1 MEIILLLIRL
11 ILFAIFALAGI
22 GKLLDL
28 KGSEKAVK
36 DFGTPEEFAKFFAVA
51 LPFAEIVFAA
61 CLLFVET
68 SWLGAVGALILL
80 LTFIGGMIWQLAQ
93 GNAPDCHCFGAIK
106 SEPVSR
112 KSLIRNIIFAML
124 AFFLILSGRNNQGA
138 SVFDST
144 DNIEGNVMSYILG
157 LATVGLLAVAVF
169 YLKKISEQQSQIMR
183 RIEVLELTAL
193 DGKEVFREEVAHPT
207 EGLPIGSPAPDFVL
221 PDVNGK
227 DVTLGNLTAQ
237 GKPVVFFFVSP
248 TCNPCAGL
256 LPEIEAWQNELK
268 GKLNFVF
275 VSSGTAKENLDKLAG
290 ETLKRI
296 LLQKDRETALA
307 FGAQWTPTAVLV
319 NADGTI
325 ASRPAIGDKAIR
337 ELMEMI
343 KTRIDGAEV
352 LLIANGD
359 KNLAEKLGDDLP
371 EFFETDVFDKIVAS
385 QDLRG
390 KKTLVT
396 FWSMS
401 CGFCTKMLDDLR
413 DWDKSKGADEPN
425 LLVISEGENEPHRQL
440 NLQSPIIL
448 DEDRRIS
455 KELGMSGTPSA
466 VLINE
471 DGKIVSETAVGADK
485 IWSLVGKSPKSKVQ
499 SPKS

>member
-1 MEIILLLIRL
+1 MDIVLLLIRL
-11 ILFAIFALAGI
+11 ILFAIFAFAGI

-36 DFGTPEEFAKFFAVA
+36 EFGTPEEFAKFFAVA
-51 LPFAEIVFAA
+51 LPFAEIVFAV

-68 SWLGAVGALILL
+68 AWLGATGALILL
-80 LTFIGGMIWQLAQ
+80 LSFIGGMIWQLAQ
-93 GNAPDCHCFGAIK
+93 GNAPDCHCFGAFK

-124 AFFLILSGRNNQGA
+124 AFVLILSGKNNQGA
-138 SVFDST
+138 SIFDST
-144 DNIEGNVMSYILG
+144 NIREGNFMSFIIG
-157 LATVGLLAVAVF
+157 LATVGLLAAVVF
-169 YLKKISEQQSQIMR
+169 YLKKISEQQTQIMR
-183 RIEVLELTAL
+183 RMEILELTAL
-193 DGKEVFREEVAHPT
+193 DGKEILREEVAHPT
-207 EGLPIGSPAPDFVL
+207 EGLPIGSPAPDFSL

-227 DVTLGNLTAQ
+227 DVSLKNLTAQ
-237 GKPVVFFFVSP
+237 GKPVLFFFVSP
-248 TCNPCAGL
+248 TCNPCAGM
-256 LPEIEAWQNELK
+256 LPEIETWQNELK
-268 GKLNFVF
+268 EKLNFVF
-275 VSSGTAKENLDKLAG
+275 ISSGNARENLDKLAG
-290 ETLKRI
+290 ETLKQI
-296 LLQKDRETALA
+296 LLQKDRETILD
-307 FGAQWTPTAVLV
+307 FGAQWTPTAILV

-325 ASRPAIGDKAIR
+325 ASRAAVGDKAIR

-343 KTRIDGAEV
+343 KTQINEAGL

-359 KNLAEKLGDDLP
+359 HRLTEKLGDDLP

-390 KKTLVT
+390 KKTLVA
-396 FWSMS
+396 FWSLT

-413 DWDKSKGADEPN
+413 DWDKTKGADEPN
-425 LLVISEGENEPHRQL
+425 LLVISQGETELHRQL

-471 DGKIVSETAVGADK
+471 DGKIVSETAVGAEN
-485 IWSLVGKSPKSKVQ
+485 IWTLIGKRK
-499 SPKS
+499 

>member
-1 MEIILLLIRL
+1 MEIVLLLIRL
-11 ILFAIFALAGI
+11 TLFAIFALAGI

-51 LPFAEIVFAA
+51 LPFAEIVFAV

-68 SWLGAVGALILL
+68 AWLGAIGALILL
-80 LTFIGGMIWQLAQ
+80 LSFIGGMIWQLAQ

-112 KSLIRNIIFAML
+112 KTLIRNVVFALL
-124 AFFLILSGRNNQGA
+124 AFVLVLSGKNNQGA
-138 SVFDST
+138 SIFDSAS
-144 DNIEGNVMSYILG
+144 NNSEGNFMSFILG
-157 LATVGLLAVAVF
+157 LATVGLLAATVF
-169 YLKKISEQQSQIMR
+169 YLKKISEQQTQILR
-183 RIEVLELTAL
+183 RMEILELTAL
-193 DGKEVFREEVAHPT
+193 EGGRELAREDATHPT
-207 EGLPIGSPAPDFVL
+207 EGLPIGSPAPEFSL

-227 DVTLGNLTAQ
+227 DVSLKNLTAQ
-237 GKPVVFFFVSP
+237 AKPILFFFVSP
-248 TCNPCAGL
+248 TCNPCAGM

-275 VSSGTAKENLDKLAG
+275 ISSGNAKENLDKLAG
-290 ETLKRI
+290 ETSKQI
-296 LLQKDRETALA
+296 LLQKDKEVALT
-307 FGAQWTPTAVLV
+307 FGAQWTPTVVLV
-319 NADGTI
+319 NANGTI
-325 ASRPAIGDKAIR
+325 ASRAAVGDKAIR
-337 ELMEMI
+337 ELIEMI
-343 KTRIDGAEV
+343 KARIDSAEI

-359 KNLAEKLGDDLP
+359 RRLTEKLGDDLP

-396 FWSMS
+396 FWSLT
-401 CGFCTKMLDDLR
+401 CGYCEQMLDDLR
-413 DWDKSKGADEPN
+413 DWDKTKGADEPN
-425 LLVISEGENEPHRQL
+425 LLLISQGETEPHRQL
-440 NLQSPIIL
+440 NLHSPIIL

-455 KELGMSGTPSA
+455 KELGMNGTPSA

-471 DGKIVSETAVGADK
+471 DGKIVSETAVGADN
-485 IWSLVGKSPKSKVQ
+485 IWSLIGRRK
-499 SPKS
+499 

>member
-1 MEIILLLIRL
+1 MDIVLLLIRL
-11 ILFAIFALAGI
+11 ILFAIFAFAGI

-36 DFGTPEEFAKFFAVA
+36 EFGTPEEFAKFFAVA
-51 LPFAEIVFAA
+51 LPFAEIVFAV

-68 SWLGAVGALILL
+68 AWLGATGALILL
-80 LTFIGGMIWQLAQ
+80 LSFIGGMIWQLAQ
-93 GNAPDCHCFGAIK
+93 GNAPDCHCFGAFK

-124 AFFLILSGRNNQGA
+124 AFVLILSGKNNQGA
-138 SVFDST
+138 SIFDST
-144 DNIEGNVMSYILG
+144 NIREGNFMSFIIG
-157 LATVGLLAVAVF
+157 LATVGLLAAVVF
-169 YLKKISEQQSQIMR
+169 YLKKISEQQTQIMR
-183 RIEVLELTAL
+183 RMEILELTAL
-193 DGKEVFREEVAHPT
+193 DGKEILREEVAHPT
-207 EGLPIGSPAPDFVL
+207 EGLPIGSPAPDFNL

-227 DVTLGNLTAQ
+227 DVSLKNLTAQ
-237 GKPVVFFFVSP
+237 GKPVLFFFVSP
-248 TCNPCAGL
+248 TCNPCAGM
-256 LPEIEAWQNELK
+256 LPEIETWQNELK
-268 GKLNFVF
+268 EKLNFVF
-275 VSSGTAKENLDKLAG
+275 ISSGNARENLDKLAG
-290 ETLKRI
+290 ETLKQI
-296 LLQKDRETALA
+296 LLQKDRETILD
-307 FGAQWTPTAVLV
+307 FGAQWTPTAILV

-325 ASRPAIGDKAIR
+325 ASRAAVGDKAIR

-343 KTRIDGAEV
+343 KTQINEAGL

-359 KNLAEKLGDDLP
+359 HRLTEKLGDDLP

-390 KKTLVT
+390 KKTLVA
-396 FWSMS
+396 FWSLT

-413 DWDKSKGADEPN
+413 DWDKTKGADEPN
-425 LLVISEGENEPHRQL
+425 LLVISQGETELHRQL

-471 DGKIVSETAVGADK
+471 DGKIVSETAVGAEN
-485 IWSLVGKSPKSKVQ
+485 IWTLIGKRK
-499 SPKS
+499 